1 MLAALVM
8 AAIMPHDVHP
18 LERLAAL
25 GFDIHLGRQD
35 DYLALIER
43 AIASRTRV
51 DIFNHNLHSLYL
63 YFRHADLRAMY
74 ARSVVMVDGTSVL
87 WLLRLLGYR
96 VDFSQRMAWIDFIWP
111 LLAAAERKGW
121 RVYYLGNS
129 PEVLAAGLAAITA
142 RLPRLA
148 ISGRDGY
155 FDDRPG
161 SADNAAV
168 IAGINAS
175 GADLCIVG
183 MGSPREQRWI
193 KRHHPRIDAPVMLYA
208 GACLE
213 FVAGHAPTPPRWLGP
228 LGCEWAFRLVS
239 APRRF
244 AFRYLV
250 EPWYVLAMLLAAGWR
265 QRRRGGRARK
275 PQPAGADAEARGARL
290 PRTG

>member
-1 MLAALVM
+1 MTTAR
-8 AAIMPHDVHP
+8 MPLDDH
-18 LERLAAL
+18 LLQRLPAL
-25 GFDIHLGRQD
+25 GFDIDLGRME

-43 AIASRTRV
+43 AIRARTRL
-51 DIFNHNLHSLYL
+51 DIFNQNLHSLYL
-63 YFRHADLRAMY
+63 YFRHPDLRAMF
-74 ARSVVMVDGTSVL
+74 ASSVVMVDGTSVL

-111 LLAAAERKGW
+111 LLTAAEREGW
-121 RVYYLGNS
+121 RVYYVGNT
-129 PEVLAAGLAAITA
+129 PEVLADGMAAIIA
-142 RLPRLA
+142 RLPRLILA
-148 ISGRDGY
+148 GRAGY

-161 SADNAAV
+161 SADNEAI
-168 IAGINAS
+168 IADINAF

-193 KRHHPRIDAPVMLYA
+193 KRHHPRISAPVMLNA

-213 FVAGHAPTPPRWLGP
+213 FVSGHVPTPPRWLGP

-239 APRRF
+239 SPRRF

-250 EPWYVLAMLLAAGWR
+250 EPWYVLVMLLAEGWR
-265 QRRRGGRARK
+265 RRWRKLARSRRS
-275 PQPAGADAEARGARL
+275 AGAEPDAGGAEF